1 MRNNRPESG
10 LKIAAVCGKND
21 VNISHIHSNVNNERF
36 YLKFCHLLRK
46 KCNQKNT
53 KNTKQS
59 AATDQNDVM
68 ENSRFHWSPH
78 AVAEDVIHDNR
89 SSGCCS
95 NSAYVITGIASS
107 FFVPIGIGQGLQPLV
122 YFVAWN
128 CVLGRTKFEMS

>member
-1 MRNNRPESG
+1 MQNR
-10 LKIAAVCGKND
+10 
-21 VNISHIHSNVNNERF
+21 IHSFQRQQREVQ
-36 YLKFCHLLRK
+36 
-46 KCNQKNT
+46 NQILISSAKNYDKNT
-53 KNTKQS
+53 TQKKNQATKGALPGKHS
-59 AATDQNDVM
+59 TDQNDVM

-95 NSAYVITGIASS
+95 NSAYVVTGIASS